1 MHKLIVHGGL
11 HKTGTSAL
19 QRFFSINKSWL
30 LSKGVVYPDPKPFE
44 AHHELADLVRCAS
57 VQEGKSVLAR
67 FFEATKSKEVEQTLL
82 ISSEIFSE
90 SVNPL
95 VFSAVRDYF
104 DEVEFVFYVRRQD
117 ELIESAYKQ
126 QVRQNRERRRIWQY
140 EPYMTDLFSH
150 CDWFAQSVPFGR
162 VFALEYNKEYFS
174 GGSIFQDFCS
184 RILKIPTLHGANT
197 TRSQVNESLGPLSAE
212 LIRRIKSLD
221 REIVDRENLITALI
235 ESSDFEKSY
244 RLTLIPDD
252 FLEVIMKNVEDSNSK
267 LRKNFLKSGD
277 MIFKAENSGI
287 FLSDQVFVDLMV
299 ENKEIEKIFDF
310 LSCSKSDFEE
320 IICRPADRSSY
331 SNPAN

>member
-1 MHKLIVHGGL
+1 VHKLIVHGGL

-19 QRFFSINKSWL
+19 QRFFSINRNWL
-30 LSKGVVYPDPKPFE
+30 LSKGVVYPDPKPFD
-44 AHHELADLVRCAS
+44 AHHEIADLVRCSS
-57 VQEGKSVLAR
+57 VQEGKSILAR

-104 DEVEFVFYVRRQD
+104 DEIEFVFYVRRQD

-140 EPYMTDLFSH
+140 DPYMFDFFSH
-150 CDWFAQSVPFGR
+150 CDWFAQSVPASK
-162 VFALEYNKEYFS
+162 VFALEYKKEYFS

-184 RILKIPTLHGANT
+184 RILKIPTLNGANT
-197 TRSQVNESLGPLSAE
+197 TCAQVNRSLGPLSAE
-212 LIRRIKSLD
+212 LIRRINSLE
-221 REIVDRENLITALI
+221 RELVDRENLIAALI
-235 ESSDFEKSY
+235 ESSEFEQSY

-252 FLEVIMKNVEDSNSK
+252 FLEVIMKNVENSNSR
-267 LRKNFLKSGD
+267 LRQKFLKSGD
-277 MIFKAENSGI
+277 MIFKSENSGI

-299 ENKEIEKIFDF
+299 ENKVADKIFKFF
-310 LSCSKSDFEE
+310 LCSKSDFEDSVF
-320 IICRPADRSSY
+320 RGD
-331 SNPAN
+331 